1 MKDIMI
7 KIKGHQ
13 AADDTG
19 EDSMEFITEARLCTL
34 FTKKASF
41 PGYRD
46 AKRA

>member
-13 AADDTG
+13 AAADTG
-19 EDSMEFITEARLCTL
+19 EDSMEFITEAKLYKRGEAL
-34 FTKKASF
+34 
-41 PGYRD
+41 YRD